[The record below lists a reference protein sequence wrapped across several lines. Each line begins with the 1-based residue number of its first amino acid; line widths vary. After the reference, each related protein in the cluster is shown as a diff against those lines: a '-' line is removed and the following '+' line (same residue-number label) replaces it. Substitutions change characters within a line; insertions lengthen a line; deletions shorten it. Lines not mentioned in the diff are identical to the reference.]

1 MKSPTAIILTLIVAV
16 ACNAFCQAAAQSA
29 PAKSSL
35 DWNKGVYT
43 ATADT
48 KISRI
53 AGRPNTALAVASAR
67 KRTVGQV
74 LASVESTLITSF
86 AQGRDLLKNPKVR
99 QAAVGFI
106 ERKGKFSQQTITIG
120 GIPVVRVSVEVPAV
134 GLVHTMLALANKLHV
149 ATGSVAGLKVSVP
162 ANRLLILPKEAQKG
176 PFSSV
181 IVDATG
187 LKLQR
192 AMSPKI
198 RRRDGSEVWG
208 TVNVD
213 PDFVLEKGIVAYCK
227 TMDTARK
234 NGRAGDN
241 PLIIQALGIAG
252 GKFYCDPVIEDDSA
266 TLLLDENRTL
276 QFLDKFNVIFV
287 LGE

>member
-1 MKSPTAIILTLIVAV
+1 MRHPNAILITLLIAV
-16 ACNAFCQAAAQSA
+16 ACAGFCPSTQGA
-29 PAKSSL
+29 PTNGSL

-48 KISRI
+48 KASK
-53 AGRPNTALAVASAR
+53 NTVLTAASA
-67 KRTVGQV
+67 KKKAVSQV
-74 LASVESTLITSF
+74 IACVESTLITSF
-86 AQGRDLLKNPKVR
+86 SEGRDLLKNPKVR
-99 QAAVGFI
+99 QAVVTFI
-106 ERKGKFSQQTITIG
+106 DKKGKFSQRTITVG

-134 GLVHTMLALANKLHV
+134 GLVRTMLALANKLHIT
-149 ATGSVAGLKVSVP
+149 TGSMAALKVSVP
-162 ANRLLILPKEAQKG
+162 TNRLLILPKEAQKG

-208 TVNVD
+208 TVTVD
-213 PDFVLEKGIVAYCK
+213 PDYVIEKGIVAYCK
-227 TMDTARK
+227 TMETARK
-234 NGRAGDN
+234 NARAGDN
-241 PLIIQALGIAG
+241 PLIVQSVGIAG
-252 GKFYCDPVIEDDSA
+252 GNFFCDTVIEDAAA
-266 TLLLDENRTL
+266 TQLLEEDKVSR
-276 QFLDKFNVIFV
+276 FLDKFNVIFV